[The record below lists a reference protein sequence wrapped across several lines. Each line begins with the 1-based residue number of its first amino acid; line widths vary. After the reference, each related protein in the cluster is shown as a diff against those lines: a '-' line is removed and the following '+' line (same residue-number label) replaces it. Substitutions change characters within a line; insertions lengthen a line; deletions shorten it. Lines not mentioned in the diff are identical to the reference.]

1 MTIFTP
7 ETLIRCYFGLLVFM
21 LPMAV
26 VAAPLTPFVEKFKL
40 RMQQRGWKGFA
51 WASLGFVLVVFAL
64 TVSTAVGYK
73 VWTHQ
78 PLQDFLT
85 ALIQDILSM

>member
-7 ETLIRCYFGLLVFM
+7 EALIRCYFGLLVFM

-26 VAAPLTPFVEKFKL
+26 VAAPLAPFVEKCKL
-40 RMQQRGWKGFA
+40 RMRQRGWKGFT

-64 TVSTAVGYK
+64 TLGTAVGYK
-73 VWTHQ
+73 VWTYQ
-78 PLQDFLT
+78 PLQEFLAT
-85 ALIQDILSM
+85 LIQDILSM